1 MPKRRDAH
9 TVAIDGFRAI
19 AAWCGAS
26 WGVSC
31 WEDDCKARIVG
42 YRGERIATIAAAA
55 HLMWHVNGKPTCE
68 DCGAWLAYR
77 SAKRCRKGTCEA
89 GR

>member
-1 MPKRRDAH
+1 VAKRREAH
-9 TVAIDGFRAI
+9 TVAIDGLRAT

-31 WEDDCKARIVG
+31 WEDDCKALIVG
-42 YRGERIATIAAAA
+42 YLGERVATLAAAA
-55 HLMWHVNGKPTCE
+55 HLMWHVNGKPTCQ

-77 SAKRCRKGTCEA
+77 SAKRCRKGTCEVD
-89 GR
+89 R

>member
-1 MPKRRDAH
+1 VAKQPRSH
-9 TVAIDGFRAI
+9 TIAIDDLRAT
-19 AAWCGAS
+19 AAWCGPS

-42 YRGERIATIAAAA
+42 YRGERVATHAAAA
-55 HLMWHVNGKPTCE
+55 HLMWHVNGNPTCG

-77 SAKRCRKGTCEA
+77 SSKRCRKGSCEVS
-89 GR
+89 R